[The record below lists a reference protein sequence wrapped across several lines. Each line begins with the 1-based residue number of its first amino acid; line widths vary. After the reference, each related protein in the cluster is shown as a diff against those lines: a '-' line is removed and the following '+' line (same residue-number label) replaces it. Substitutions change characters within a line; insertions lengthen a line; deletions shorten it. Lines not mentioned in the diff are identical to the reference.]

1 MVITYA
7 IGFNLKVSN
16 RSEWIRV
23 IGVIICAVWLL
34 KKLETPGYIA
44 TSIIGL
50 SVIPSHVLMV
60 KSSQISPD
68 LPNSR
73 KFLTSLADRSRTTY
87 METIGETWKSEMSEM
102 RKKKRYHH
110 DITILLGPEKNYPCQ
125 KELHISRRLLKHP
138 MTPIPWLKLPFCLQM
153 KILFPPQA
161 RPFFWCLTVVP
172 TRFSTPR
179 TSRASLRT
187 GKSSPRTGDSWSLEA
202 MITGDVASHWT

>member
-1 MVITYA
+1 MNTCAAHAFLLFDSSCMGQNRIHGNGTDTPFLDSFSIKENSIDAGYP
-7 IGFNLKVSN
+7 SN
-16 RSEWIRV
+16 
-23 IGVIICAVWLL
+23 
-34 KKLETPGYIA
+34 
-44 TSIIGL
+44 
-50 SVIPSHVLMV
+50 
-60 KSSQISPD
+60 
-68 LPNSR
+68 
-73 KFLTSLADRSRTTY
+73 
-87 METIGETWKSEMSEM
+87 
-102 RKKKRYHH
+102 HH

-202 MITGDVASHWT
+202 MITGDVASH

>member
-87 METIGETWKSEMSEM
+87 METIGETWKSEISEM
-102 RKKKRYHH
+102 RKKSGITMISPSCWVLKKTTLVRRNSTFHEDCLSIPWHQYLGSNYHSVCKWKFCS
-110 DITILLGPEKNYPCQ
+110 P
-125 KELHISRRLLKHP
+125 RRLGHFFGALRWFQHDFQHP
-138 MTPIPWLKLPFCLQM
+138 GPQELPSEQANHRLALA
-153 KILFPPQA
+153 ILG
-161 RPFFWCLTVVP
+161 RW
-172 TRFSTPR
+172 RR
-179 TSRASLRT
+179 
-187 GKSSPRTGDSWSLEA
+187 W
-202 MITGDVASHWT
+202 